1 MANIARELAEL
12 LASWQVPSA
21 ATAEATRGD
30 STATSLEFW
39 HQQARAVQTVVEVER
54 MALALARE
62 GKETDFVLE
71 ILPELYRGVFAVP
84 TPWGTTLAGTARD
97 ALDPATG
104 RTLRASAQLFA
115 EYDVPVDVRG
125 ISAIQTALR
134 DIEQLILDAS
144 QNEIPRNTRIYLLG
158 LIRDA
163 LDALDDP
170 AFDGGRRA
178 RTATHAVN
186 GALTAELARVPQV
199 PAPAGAPEETK
210 SFRQRLISQVNKIV
224 TASVLAFGVTYATQA
239 AESTW
244 ELTET
249 AISQVYSELSE
260 EARSAPPAPPEL
272 EPGSQRLQLESGS
285 SDSAG

>member
-12 LASWQVPSA
+12 LASWQVAPG

-30 STATSLEFW
+30 STALDLEFW

-54 MALALARE
+54 MARALARE

-84 TPWGTTLAGTARD
+84 TPWGTTNGSAPRD

-134 DIEQLILDAS
+134 DVEQLLLDAS
-144 QNEIPRNTRIYLLG
+144 QDEIPRNTRIYLLS

-170 AFDGGRRA
+170 TFDGGRRA

-199 PAPAGAPEETK
+199 PAPAGSPEGTK
-210 SFRQRLISQVNKIV
+210 SFRQRLISQVNTIV
-224 TASVLAFGVTYATQA
+224 TASVLAFGVTYGTQA
-239 AESTW
+239 AESAW

-260 EARSAPPAPPEL
+260 EARSAPPVPPEL
-272 EPGSQRLQLESGS
+272 EPGVQRLQLESGS
-285 SDSAG
+285 SDPDG